1 MISHVF
7 PYSEGFS
14 PTILIGSLFSSEKEA
29 PDFTPNKTS
38 SVPFRA
44 IAA

>member
-14 PTILIGSLFSSEKEA
+14 PTILTGSLFSSEKEA
-29 PDFTPNKTS
+29 PDLTPKQ
-38 SVPFRA
+38 SVLFGA